1 MISKDLLARVRKIEI
16 RTRRMVDE
24 ITAGAYHSVFKGA
37 GIEFDEV
44 REYTSDDD
52 VKDIDWNVTARMGH
66 PYVKKYVEERELTV
80 MLLVDASASGH
91 FGSGDKTK
99 NEVAAEIASLLAFS
113 AIRNN
118 DKVGLLLFT
127 DRTELY
133 LPPKSGR
140 HHGLRLIREVLARK
154 PEGRGT
160 DISGALENMVKI
172 LNKKA
177 VIFLIS
183 DLIDDSGSY
192 KKLLTVANK
201 RHDIIAVRILDPK
214 ELDFPKIPGLSIVD
228 AESNASGYFSG
239 SGKAAAQYSEK
250 VKKLHQENKE
260 TCMKAKVDM
269 IDIRSDEDL
278 VKPLMTFFRQ
288 REKLVRKA

>member
-44 REYTSDDD
+44 REYTPEDD

-66 PYVKKYVEERELTV
+66 PYIKKYVEERELNV
-80 MLLVDASASGH
+80 MLLVDISASGC

-113 AIRNN
+113 AIRNH

-127 DRTELY
+127 DKTELY

-140 HHGLRLIREVLARK
+140 LHGLRLIRELLARK
-154 PEGRGT
+154 PEGKGT
-160 DISGALENMVKI
+160 DISGALEKIVKI
-172 LNKKA
+172 LRKKA

-183 DLIDDSGSY
+183 DFIDDNSSY
-192 KKLLTVANK
+192 EKLLTVANK

-214 ELDFPKIPGLSIVD
+214 ELELPKMPGISIAD
-228 AESNASGYFSG
+228 AENGSFGYFSG
-239 SGKAAAQYSEK
+239 SRKAAAQFTEK
-250 VKKLHQENKE
+250 VKTLHAQNREICK
-260 TCMKAKVDM
+260 KAKVDL
-269 IDIRSDEDL
+269 IDIRGDEDL
-278 VKPLMTFFRQ
+278 IKPLMTFFRQ
-288 REKLVRKA
+288 REKLVRRV